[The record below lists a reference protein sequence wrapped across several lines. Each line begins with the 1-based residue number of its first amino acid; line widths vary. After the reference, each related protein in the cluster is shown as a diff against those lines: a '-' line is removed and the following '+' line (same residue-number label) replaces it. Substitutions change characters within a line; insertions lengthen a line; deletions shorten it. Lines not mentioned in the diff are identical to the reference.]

1 MRKLFLLCLVF
12 SCLSSINPQWAVAQE
27 QPQKGGLRGFMERL
41 LGIQS
46 TSSTPTTST
55 STSSLTFTAAE
66 GSANPAAQ
74 TVSITNTG
82 GGTLSW
88 RFLGTRLD
96 ENSILTPGSPR
107 DDRAGDLGSAPPAG
121 GLPKNKATTNLTYAR
136 GPISVFLQERYVG
149 GGVNDH
155 TRVESTV
162 HSIPAAPGAPA
173 VPQTI
178 DDNSVDSVLYTDLT
192 FGYSAGG
199 KGGGMRWD
207 TFLTVNNL
215 TNETPPA
222 TYQIVGRAGVAGPN
236 TYLYDTL
243 GRRYT
248 VGVRVNF

>member
-1 MRKLFLLCLVF
+1 VIRDAGNQIVRVDSLFINLSNMRVSGFDLEFNYAG
-12 SCLSSINPQWAVAQE
+12 INV
-27 QPQKGGLRGFMERL
+27 
-41 LGIQS
+41 
-46 TSSTPTTST
+46 
-55 STSSLTFTAAE
+55 
-66 GSANPAAQ
+66 
-74 TVSITNTG
+74 G
-82 GGTLSW
+82 GGSLSW

-121 GLPKNKATTNLTYAR
+121 GLPKNKATTNLNYAR

-155 TRVESTV
+155 TKVESTTR
-162 HSIPAAPGAPA
+162 IAGLT
-173 VPQTI
+173 TI
-178 DDNSVDSVLYTDLT
+178 DNNSVDSVLYTDLT
-192 FGYSAGG
+192 FGYSGGG
-199 KGGGMRWD
+199 KGGRMRWD

-222 TYQIVGRAGVAGPN
+222 TYQVVGRTGVAGPN